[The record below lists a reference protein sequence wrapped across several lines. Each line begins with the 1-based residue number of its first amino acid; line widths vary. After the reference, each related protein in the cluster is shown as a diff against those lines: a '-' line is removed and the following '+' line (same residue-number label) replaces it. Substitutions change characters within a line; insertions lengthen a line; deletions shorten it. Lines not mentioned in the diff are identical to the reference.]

1 VINRLQEA
9 LEGTRDRES
18 HLAERVAA
26 SVADGH
32 RSPHAFLHSFY
43 TSPSIPRSS
52 SPPMVRLRTR
62 QQALLHSSWSREHD
76 GQVAH
81 TNHAGTGAPSHAGI
95 VIGYV
100 AATGA
105 STAIAPATTLKNYSG
120 SSRSLQPKATC
131 SCATPIPAAWRSMT
145 SPTTRSPALDRHS
158 GPRGSIWGSA
168 ILAASP
174 AKLISCC
181 ATQRWRHC
189 THESGRR

>member
-1 VINRLQEA
+1 MNDGTSRASPRPRASISRPRSAASVINRLQEA

-43 TSPSIPRSS
+43 TSSSIPRSS

-105 STAIAPATTLKNYSG
+105 STAIAPATTLRIIPG
-120 SSRSLQPKATC
+120 VLGHCSRKRHAPAQLQY
-131 SCATPIPAAWRSMT
+131 RQ
-145 SPTTRSPALDRHS
+145 L
-158 GPRGSIWGSA
+158 GG
-168 ILAASP
+168 L
-174 AKLISCC
+174 
-181 ATQRWRHC
+181 
-189 THESGRR
+189 